1 MPNPTMNTEVR
12 YRDRRTGEIRVERI
26 PAESVLRWSYETALG
41 ARLRTAV
48 YSHGLV
54 SCLIGWSQNR
64 AWSRWWI
71 RSFAASHGLDV
82 GEAELPLDEY
92 PSFNAFFSR
101 RLRPGARPFAE
112 DPRTLCSPADGK
124 ILVFPRLADEVQIP
138 VKGAMV
144 EPSALLA
151 EPTAGAEY
159 RHGAG
164 LVVRLA
170 PPDYHRFHFP
180 AAGIAGPARPI
191 HGRYHSVNPVALSR
205 VPGLLSGNARAVT
218 RLETELF
225 GPIACVE
232 VGAFAVGS
240 IVQTYAPGRVTRGQ
254 EKGYFQFGGSTVVL
268 LFRPGAVQFDDDLRA
283 DSAAGL
289 ETQVRTGTVL
299 GRAGA

>member
-1 MPNPTMNTEVR
+1 MTTPTQVR
-12 YRDRRTGEIRVERI
+12 YRDRRTGEIRLEQI
-26 PAESVLRWSYETALG
+26 PAERALRWLYETALG
-41 ARLRTAV
+41 SRCRSAVFGHRLIS
-48 YSHGLV
+48 YLV
-54 SCLIGWSQNR
+54 GWTQNR
-64 AWSRWWI
+64 AWSRRRI
-71 RSFAASHGLDV
+71 GPFAAAYGIDP
-82 GEAELPLDEY
+82 GEVELPLDKY

-101 RLRPGARPFAE
+101 RLRPGARPFSG
-112 DPRTLCSPADGK
+112 DPRALCSPADGK
-124 ILVFPRLADEVQIP
+124 VLVFPRLTGEVRMP

-151 EPTAGAEY
+151 APAEGIEY
-159 RHGAG
+159 RDGAC
-164 LVVRLA
+164 LVVRLS

-180 AAGIAGPARPI
+180 AAGITGPARSI
-191 HGRYHSVNPVALSR
+191 SGRYHSVNPVALAR

-218 RLETELF
+218 RLATEVF

-254 EKGYFQFGGSTVVL
+254 EKGYFQFGGSTLVL

-289 ETQVRTGTVL
+289 ETQVRTGTRL
-299 GRAGA
+299 GWAGS